1 MSQNPNFT
9 SEGRLNATITAILD
23 TKTGV
28 NTSTGEVY
36 EYLIVEAQ
44 AAGLARPIK
53 ENVFV
58 NKFNPKDSIVVGA
71 SIDILTSKNIT
82 TGKVNTTVF
91 LGNKYASFAE
101 KLAAAG
107 CSAETVKAGS
117 TQAADAIRAR
127 MAARAAARG

>member
-1 MSQNPNFT
+1 MANTNFT

-36 EYLIVEAQ
+36 EYLIVEATAQ
-44 AAGLARPIK
+44 GLAKPIK

-58 NKFNPKDSIVVGA
+58 NKFNPKDSIKVGA
-71 SIDILTSKNIT
+71 SIDIVTSRNVT
-82 TGKVNTTVF
+82 TGKLNTTVF
-91 LGNKYASFAE
+91 MGSKYASFAD

-107 CSAETVKAGS
+107 ATAEVVAAGKS
-117 TQAADAIRAR
+117 QAADAIRAR
-127 MAARAAARG
+127 MAARNAARG